1 MTDNSIEYAKM
12 IEIPTSS
19 CEYVFKRKKRF
30 FNKKNLIKKIN
41 QDIDQNSTSSD
52 CASCEVYNETNDCT
66 CNSNGISA
74 KNDNTD
80 VNELVLKS
88 KPDKKEKVKSNIIK
102 AQIIA
107 VFALS
112 VAIILT
118 NVFWENSGMNQLFK
132 SVFSTD
138 VETQDDRT
146 YQDFSLNLPVKS
158 EGVTLLEGVLY
169 IEGEYSVYPVC
180 EGNIK
185 SVTRANDGSFTV
197 TVYHSDSFSSVI
209 EGADFV
215 YFAEGDKVNANV
227 PVCHTSKSAKIYLYD
242 NGTLLTDYLAI
253 ENSIV
258 FNK

>member
-30 FNKKNLIKKIN
+30 FNKKSLIKKVN
-41 QDIDQNSTSSD
+41 QDIDQNSTDSD
-52 CASCEVYNETNDCT
+52 GDFCETANGLNACDN
-66 CNSNGISA
+66 CNQNSENCNG
-74 KNDNTD
+74 D
-80 VNELVLKS
+80 VNDLVLKS

-138 VETQDDRT
+138 AKTQDDRT

-158 EGVTLLEGVLY
+158 EGVTLLDGVLY

-180 EGNIK
+180 EGSIK

-197 TVYHSDSFSSVI
+197 TVYHSESFSSVI